1 MARKVALLRAINVGG
16 RSTIRM
22 ADLRART
29 EALGYEDVETYIQ
42 TGNVLLT
49 TSDSAAKVTKA
60 MEQEFGTRVFVL
72 TPAQLRK
79 AAEANPLRRKDWR
92 THLLFCD
99 GAPKTKALEEK
110 AGDQYEFAAS
120 GKVLYYAFPEKLAGK
135 RRSIDFE
142 RLAGVTGTGRSAKVV
157 EELVERVSGS

>member
-1 MARKVALLRAINVGG
+1 MTRFVALLRAVNVGG
-16 RSTIRM
+16 SSVIKM

-29 EALGYEDVETYIQ
+29 EALGYEDVQTYIQ

-49 TSDSAAKVTKA
+49 TNDSAAQVTTA
-60 MEQEFGTRVFVL
+60 MEREFGTRVFVL

-79 AAEANPLRRKDWR
+79 SAEANPLRRKGWR
-92 THLLFCD
+92 SHLLFCD

-110 AGDQYEFAAS
+110 AGDQYEFAAK
-120 GKVLYYAFPEKLAGK
+120 GRVLYYAFPEALAGK

-157 EELVERVSGS
+157 DEIVERL